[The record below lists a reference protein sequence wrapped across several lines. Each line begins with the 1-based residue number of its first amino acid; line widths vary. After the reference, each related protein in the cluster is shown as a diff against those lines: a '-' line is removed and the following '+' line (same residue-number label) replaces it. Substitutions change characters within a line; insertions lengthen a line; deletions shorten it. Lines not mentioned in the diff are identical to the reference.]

1 MADPCFFGCVIICDG
16 NESINNCVCDNMGRG
31 RGEAPQRGGRRN
43 ALLYHYYIEYN
54 YALPFF
60 YITVYQRPFKNE

>member
-1 MADPCFFGCVIICDG
+1 MDTIIWVG
-16 NESINNCVCDNMGRG
+16 PGAKPPQANC
-31 RGEAPQRGGRRN
+31 EAMSERAGRRN
-43 ALLYHYYIEYN
+43 ALIYHYYIEYN